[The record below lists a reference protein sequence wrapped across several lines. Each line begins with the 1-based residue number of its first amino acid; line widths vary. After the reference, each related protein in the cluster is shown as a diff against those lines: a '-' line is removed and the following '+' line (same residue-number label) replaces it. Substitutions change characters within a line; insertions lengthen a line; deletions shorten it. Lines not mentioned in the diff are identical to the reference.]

1 MAEFRARIQSAVG
14 GGAYVAVPE
23 EIIAELGGGGRIP
36 VRARFDGIDYVGSI
50 VSMGAGP
57 CLGMLKAIRAEL
69 GKEPGDVVTVTV
81 ERDTSERTVEVPDD
95 LAAALDTAGLR
106 TRFDELSYSR
116 RRDAVRRV
124 TEAKREQTRINRIEA
139 IVAELS

>member
-36 VRARFDGIDYVGSI
+36 VRARFDDVDYIGSI

-69 GKEPGDVVTVTV
+69 GKEPGDLVTVTV
-81 ERDTSERTVEVPDD
+81 ERDTSERTVEVPED

-106 TRFDELSYSR
+106 TRFDELPYSR

-139 IVAELS
+139 IVGELS